1 MGQNSY
7 QCMKTNYTQ
16 IKLIF
21 IPVYKGGRCHLKG
34 QGYLLKVRGNI
45 RVLQNLITKPWKK
58 QS

>member
-21 IPVYKGGRCHLKG
+21 IPVYKGADVTW
-34 QGYLLKVRGNI
+34 KVKVTYWR
-45 RVLQNLITKPWKK
+45 LEAT
-58 QS
+58 